1 MLLAR
6 LIRWARAV
14 GAVPSLQAV
23 PDGTVVDHL
32 ATLNE
37 VLAERQ
43 GRGVPTWIMTVD
55 IVKAYPS
62 TCRLLLWRRLRQLGL
77 GGAALRLLIAFF
89 ENTVCCGTARGGYTD
104 PVAWRRGSC

>member
-1 MLLAR
+1 VLLAR
-6 LIRWARAV
+6 LVRWARAA

-43 GRGVPTWIMTVD
+43 GRGVTTWIMTVD

-62 TCRLLLWRRLRQLGL
+62 TCRLLLWR
-77 GGAALRLLIAFF
+77 
-89 ENTVCCGTARGGYTD
+89 
-104 PVAWRRGSC
+104 